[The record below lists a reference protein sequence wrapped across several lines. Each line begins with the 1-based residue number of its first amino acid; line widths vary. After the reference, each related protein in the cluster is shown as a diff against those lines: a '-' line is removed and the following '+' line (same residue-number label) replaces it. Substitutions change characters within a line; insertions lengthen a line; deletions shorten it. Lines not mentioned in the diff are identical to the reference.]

1 MPASVQASADVVY
14 PVGVTTLVPRF
25 PAEEWGV
32 EVVVAPV
39 TPSLPSPTRDE
50 GFMQMGPGEFL
61 AIIDGVGRMHVTA
74 DRVTLDPDPGH
85 TLAEM
90 DYLVYG
96 WAPRWI
102 RILREEFT
110 LHASGVVAGDRAIA
124 IMGFSGAGKST
135 TVTALTRLGYA
146 LVVDDVVPVDIG
158 DGVLTISGWTRPV
171 HLTDEAAAHFGVTD
185 RARVGTVQEAKVA
198 AELPSIAGTWPLTTA
213 IELWKDD
220 AADTVTSHPLTGAG
234 KLQAILNNANSS
246 GMSAGDG
253 RQHSFFAWA
262 TTLAQEIDVHRVTRP
277 AQGWHLDAV
286 IDRVVDI
293 IEN

>member
-1 MPASVQASADVVY
+1 M
-14 PVGVTTLVPRF
+14 
-25 PAEEWGV
+25 
-32 EVVVAPV
+32 EVIVAPV
-39 TPSLPSPTRDE
+39 AQSLPNPTRDE
-50 GFMQMGPGEFL
+50 GFMQMAPGEFL
-61 AIIDGVGRMHVTA
+61 AIIDGVGRMHVTV

-90 DYLVYG
+90 DYLIYG

-110 LHASGVVAGDRAIA
+110 LHASGVVAGARAIA

-146 LVVDDVVPVDIG
+146 LVVDDVVPVDLV
-158 DGVLTISGWTRPV
+158 DGAPTISGWTRPV
-171 HLTDEAAAHFGVTD
+171 HLTNEAAAHFGVKD
-185 RARVGTVQEAKVA
+185 SARVGTVQEAKVA
-198 AELPSIAGTWPLTTA
+198 AELPSIEGNWQLTTA

-220 AADTVTSHPLTGAG
+220 VADHVSSRRLAGAE

-262 TTLAQEIDVHRVTRP
+262 TTLAQEVDVHRVTRP

-286 IDRVVDI
+286 IDRVIDI